1 MYISYIYLG
10 TSVVVMYFN
19 TALYVF
25 KYISNSTQIRI
36 NPSIVFYHI
45 LKLINMYLCLRKY
58 PDADYAPEYLTNA
71 MIHAIAIDTHI
82 NSIHI
87 HSQNTTSRALQN

>member
-10 TSVVVMYFN
+10 ASVVVTYFN

-36 NPSIVFYHI
+36 NPTIVFYHI
-45 LKLINMYLCLRKY
+45 LKLIRL
-58 PDADYAPEYLTNA
+58 
-71 MIHAIAIDTHI
+71 
-82 NSIHI
+82 
-87 HSQNTTSRALQN
+87 

>member
-1 MYISYIYLG
+1 
-10 TSVVVMYFN
+10 
-19 TALYVF
+19 
-25 KYISNSTQIRI
+25 
-36 NPSIVFYHI
+36 
-45 LKLINMYLCLRKY
+45 MYLCLRKY
-58 PDADYAPEYLTNA
+58 LDADYASEYLTNA

>member
-1 MYISYIYLG
+1 MV
-10 TSVVVMYFN
+10 TYFN

-36 NPSIVFYHI
+36 NPSIVR
-45 LKLINMYLCLRKY
+45 LCICVF
-58 PDADYAPEYLTNA
+58 ANA
-71 MIHAIAIDTHI
+71 RIHTIAIDTHI

>member
-10 TSVVVMYFN
+10 ASVVVTYFN

-45 LKLINMYLCLRKY
+45 LKLIRLCICVFANIWMR
-58 PDADYAPEYLTNA
+58 T
-71 MIHAIAIDTHI
+71 THPNI
-82 NSIHI
+82 
-87 HSQNTTSRALQN
+87 